1 MSNHLGNLSGPAG
14 RTNFLRVTLNFQ
26 GIQDLGRKRQ
36 LQTRVLDKLK
46 HLKSKSGIEGQDNCH
61 LWVTKD
67 RSIEERIRIRA
78 LVLTKNFYEKLP
90 QPSEPA
96 PCRPPP
102 EIVWRGQVFVGQRRM
117 LKCMDNGHEP
127 TANDQIVEVTGKP
140 KEALQQMWA
149 DYGPDATPFG
159 SAIGIPTSW
168 LGKAYVSFLHQFI
181 CPTNFV
187 RRYHDEIAFCCDL
200 NYDILDIVNVD
211 ERGVPLGQLLR
222 SLGLEFT
229 RLHEPTWSNT
239 SGACS
244 RIDFILFSLQS
255 MTFWDD
261 RVLLGSDAI
270 VGSDHCAISVSLQ
283 SLTSIGRG
291 AFQNSKCG
299 KWWTQGPQ
307 LMNKASALAE
317 HLELSMSDMCMED
330 LSSLCQSCSR
340 RVTSCRFVDTPDI
353 KALIAKRKR
362 LRGREARELA
372 KQIADTRRQAKKEWL
387 ASLLQKSAEGDF
399 RAIAYFK
406 KRNTAMY
413 TQGSY
418 CIRAGGRSKAIA
430 DLRFFYQRKHTP
442 PDPMPPGLPRAIFH
456 ARAPIQPILNPLP
469 FTLEE
474 IRDVAFMCKHNKST
488 GADGISYEALQMLL
502 QSELAEH
509 ILDMYNG
516 VFTKALMLRLRPKLP
531 SIGAFQV
538 GGVPQRQILDAA
550 CAVQQAIRLSEQY
563 GKPLVIIKLDVAAA
577 FDSLSHASIASFLAQ
592 AQGSREAEVLL
603 DVICNSCVGLGL
615 QGTSWDQPLRQGVLQ
630 GSSYSAELFARCVD
644 FYMSFINQEWQ
655 QREETWLQTQEGRK
669 LFLTPFADD
678 LVLIATSRDQ
688 AVRLLEDTVRTLGAI
703 GLRMNWRKCKYI
715 QTPGL
720 PKIPMTP
727 CGTDIQWAQS
737 FIFLGILMGFQLSCQ
752 AVLAARMTK
761 IFDVFITSR
770 WRWLSPAVRVLG
782 FLDSK
787 KESQQTGRP
796 IGRYPPQSFI
806 PIAVTLRIK
815 GPEWLFAN
823 GSCNARGNRAADREV
838 WKHFSADWSYKN
850 DALATRF
857 YSQSPEE
864 VDLRGCQ
871 LLQNGDFFSLLHT
884 RHPPVEEPY
893 TTSFVC
899 LNTPSCDAQTEG
911 ESENVL
917 RVFSDGS
924 APNNRKGQAGT
935 GGGAV
940 VVLSFVSSRAC
951 PYTGA
956 ASRGGGQ
963 GTLLLTAVIGVTVM
977 VLFGWGALTSFLRS
991 LVTTMQGAEM
1001 QHSLTTRMEKTTE
1014 TLVSQVHDIQAAIK
1028 GLADA
1033 PRESLDA
1040 HAFGEELWDSLRP
1053 VLAQWSQVQGDKT
1066 LKILQDWID
1075 GAAPTTSTSSVS
1087 TQVLENKMKDF
1098 HAAVMAQLQDLQGAV
1113 TTTTLNKVDNL
1124 NTKVEAVAAETKTM
1138 AGYMREDHALIVR
1151 IKDRV
1156 EEVSKESLSHRSAVL
1171 AEIKNVCEDTAKTL
1185 LWVSGQE
1192 TELKDRTHKIES
1204 MLTGMLDVVN
1214 DVGTALE

>member
-1 MSNHLGNLSGPAG
+1 MVSWNLRGKSLDDVARIWDLLGFAGTHVIGLQELGGLPERCPSHDAALHTEVSLAG
-14 RTNFLRVTLNFQ
+14 RSYTF
-26 GIQDLGRKRQ
+26 
-36 LQTRVLDKLK
+36 
-46 HLKSKSGIEGQDNCH
+46 
-61 LWVTKD
+61 
-67 RSIEERIRIRA
+67 
-78 LVLTKNFYEKLP
+78 FY
-90 QPSEPA
+90 
-96 PCRPPP
+96 
-102 EIVWRGQVFVGQRRM
+102 
-117 LKCMDNGHEP
+117 
-127 TANDQIVEVTGKP
+127 
-140 KEALQQMWA
+140 A
-149 DYGPDATPFG
+149 DSSHAFRG

-168 LGKAYVSFLHQFI
+168 LGKVEKTCTFCTGIGLILKDQGIRQFFASIHLPYKLREDCLQVWQQQVEELISF
-181 CPTNFV
+181 CSN

-430 DLRFFYQRKHTP
+430 GLRFFYQRKHTP

-456 ARAPIQPILNPLP
+456 ARAPILNPLP

-474 IRDVAFMCKHNKST
+474 FMCKHNKST

-516 VFTKALMLRLRPKLP
+516 VLQGLLPIPRGWLHSQVCFLPKTSTPQAPADLRPIVLSSTVAKVFTKALMLRLRPKLP

-550 CAVQQAIRLSEQY
+550 CAVQQAIRLSDLY

-655 QREETWLQTQEGRK
+655 QREETWLQTQQEGRK

-720 PKIPMTP
+720 PKIPLTP

-761 IFDVFITSR
+761 VSNAFWAYYRILRQHAVGLSKRLQIFDVFITSR
-770 WRWLSPAVRVLG
+770 WRWLSPAVRPSKSIRQFLRTTQATFLFSILG
-782 FLDSK
+782 FSRDPFQESLDSWIARRRASRLAAQLAGHK
-787 KESQQTGRP
+787 AWEGQHASSFFRYWGHAA
-796 IGRYPPQSFI
+796 RYPPQSFI
-806 PIAVTLRIK
+806 PIAVTLRIR

-823 GSCNARGNRAADREV
+823 GPYIKRLPGRTQSLCADASRFLQRAWEQFLRTLGQSPPTSWIQGAADREV

-871 LLQNGDFFSLLHT
+871 PPDT
-884 RHPPVEEPY
+884 HPWR
-893 TTSFVC
+893 SR
-899 LNTPSCDAQTEG
+899 TPRP
-911 ESENVL
+911 L
-917 RVFSDGS
+917 
-924 APNNRKGQAGT
+924 
-935 GGGAV
+935 
-940 VVLSFVSSRAC
+940 
-951 PYTGA
+951 Y
-956 ASRGGGQ
+956 AS
-963 GTLLLTAVIGVTVM
+963 IPP
-977 VLFGWGALTSFLRS
+977 
-991 LVTTMQGAEM
+991 
-1001 QHSLTTRMEKTTE
+1001 
-1014 TLVSQVHDIQAAIK
+1014 
-1028 GLADA
+1028 LAM
-1033 PRESLDA
+1033 PRQRESP
-1040 HAFGEELWDSLRP
+1040 R
-1053 VLAQWSQVQGDKT
+1053 
-1066 LKILQDWID
+1066 
-1075 GAAPTTSTSSVS
+1075 
-1087 TQVLENKMKDF
+1087 M
-1098 HAAVMAQLQDLQGAV
+1098 
-1113 TTTTLNKVDNL
+1113 
-1124 NTKVEAVAAETKTM
+1124 
-1138 AGYMREDHALIVR
+1138 
-1151 IKDRV
+1151 
-1156 EEVSKESLSHRSAVL
+1156 
-1171 AEIKNVCEDTAKTL
+1171 C
-1185 LWVSGQE
+1185 
-1192 TELKDRTHKIES
+1192 
-1204 MLTGMLDVVN
+1204 
-1214 DVGTALE
+1214 